1 MQEYGGEMERLR
13 PGPGCFN
20 DCGVSKELK
29 RPVIICN
36 CSGAGFKILGEYLIK
51 AAAVLKV
58 GVAQD
63 YLFIVSGQEI
73 VMQGIQIKNER
84 GKQDQQPA
92 NQHNYF
98 IPLPHKNL
106 L

>member
-1 MQEYGGEMERLR
+1 MQEYGGEVERLGLN
-13 PGPGCFN
+13 PDSFN
-20 DCGVSKELK
+20 DDSVSKELK
-29 RPVIICN
+29 RPIIICN

-73 VMQGIQIKNER
+73 VMQGIQIKNGR

-98 IPLPHKNL
+98 FVAL
-106 L
+106 